1 MIDRIRS
8 AQVVVPCASLDD
20 TLAFF
25 VERLGMRLEAIFPA
39 DSPSVAVVSGF
50 GVRVRLDSRADGDP
64 GRLRLLCDDPPTGTG
79 AITELVAPNGTI
91 VELAPALPPLDIP
104 PLVPTLVVDR
114 LADGR
119 WGVGRAGMR
128 YRDLL
133 PDRLGGRF
141 IASNIAIPDA
151 GPVPDYVHYHRVRF
165 QMIFVRRGWVRV
177 VYEGQGEPFVMHEGD
192 CVLQPPEIRHRVL
205 ENSDAFE
212 VVEVSCPAEHET
224 HADWHTELP
233 SPPLPADH
241 TWWGQRFARHVA
253 ADATWQPWTSD
264 GFEHRDTGI
273 AAATDGLAGVR
284 VVRPSI
290 AGASTDMRVHDG
302 ELWFGHLLHGSADL
316 EVDGELHSL
325 VAGDSVAIPEGRPHR
340 VSNCSRDLQLLEVS
354 LPG

>member
-1 MIDRIRS
+1 MIEHIRS
-8 AQVVVPCASLDD
+8 AQVVVPCHSLDD

-39 DSPSVAVVSGF
+39 DSPSVAVVSGH
-50 GVRVRLDSRADGDP
+50 GVRVRLDSHAHGDP
-64 GRLRLLCDDPPTGTG
+64 GRLRLLCDDPAASTHGV
-79 AITELVAPNGTI
+79 TELVAPNGTV
-91 VELAPALPPLDIP
+91 VELAPASPPLDIP
-104 PLVPTLVVDR
+104 PLVASVVVDR
-114 LADGR
+114 LADGQ

-151 GPVPDYVHYHRVRF
+151 GLVPDYVHYHRVRF

-177 VYEGQGEPFVMHEGD
+177 VYEGQGESFVMNEGD

-224 HADWHTELP
+224 HADWQTELP

-241 TWWGQRFARHVA
+241 AWWGQRFVRHVA
-253 ADATWQPWTSD
+253 ADATWRSWTSE

-273 AAATDGLAGVR
+273 TAATDGLAGVR
-284 VVRPSI
+284 VVRPLTR
-290 AGASTDMRVHDG
+290 GASTDTRVHDG
-302 ELWFGHLLHGSADL
+302 ELWFGHILYGSADL
-316 EVDGELHSL
+316 DIDGEVHAL
-325 VAGDSVAIPEGRPHR
+325 VDGDSVAIPAGRPHR
-340 VSNCSRDLQLLEVS
+340 LSNCSGDLQLLEVS